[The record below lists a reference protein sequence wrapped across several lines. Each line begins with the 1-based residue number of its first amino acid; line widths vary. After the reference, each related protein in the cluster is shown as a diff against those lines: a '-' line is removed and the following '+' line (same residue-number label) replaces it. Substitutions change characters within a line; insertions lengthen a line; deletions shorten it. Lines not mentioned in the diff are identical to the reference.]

1 MLTRRGLAAAT
12 FGLVGGSAALARPAL
27 AQGAFPAR
35 PVTVV
40 VPWAAGG
47 STDAFARVLAARLS
61 SDLGQAFVV
70 DNRTGANGTIGM
82 ASAARARPD
91 GYTVV
96 VAPNSTY
103 AIAPLLY
110 QVPYDK
116 ENGFT
121 GIGLLASMP
130 FFALVPR
137 NSPARTLAEYIAMA
151 KRPGHKEVYA
161 NPGIGS
167 TSHMGAEMFLQAAG
181 LEVGDVG
188 YRGGG
193 PAIQG
198 LLTGEAGLLF
208 MPSSAV
214 LSFMQSGDMRA
225 LAVTTKERSPLAP
238 EVPTFAESGFPGY
251 EVVEH
256 VGMLAPAGTPPE
268 VIAKLNGACR
278 AALHAPDMQEK
289 LTSLAITPTV
299 QPVEA
304 WPAYLTAEMAKW
316 AEVVRTRNIRV
327 Q

>member
-1 MLTRRGLAAAT
+1 MTMLTRRGLAAAT
-12 FGLVGGSAALARPAL
+12 FGLVGGGAALARPAL
-27 AQGAFPAR
+27 AQGAFPTR

-47 STDAFARVLAARLS
+47 STDAFARVLAARLC

-82 ASAARARPD
+82 TSAARARPD

-116 ENGFT
+116 EKGFA
-121 GIGLLASMP
+121 GVGLLASMP
-130 FFALVPR
+130 FFALVPK
-137 NSPARTLAEYIAMA
+137 NSPNRTLAEYIAMA

-256 VGMLAPAGTPPE
+256 VGMLAPAGH
-268 VIAKLNGACR
+268 
-278 AALHAPDMQEK
+278 AAGRGRD
-289 LTSLAITPTV
+289 S
-299 QPVEA
+299 
-304 WPAYLTAEMAKW
+304 
-316 AEVVRTRNIRV
+316 
-327 Q
+327 